1 MTQKIHIRIPAVCML
16 IVLLLA
22 GCRNTIPESRL
33 VLLEK
38 AGDSNPMEKAGD
50 SNPKEAYDSL
60 LALPGDGFSRTDR
73 MYQDVL

>member
-1 MTQKIHIRIPAVCML
+1 ML

-22 GCRNTIPESRL
+22 GCRNTISESRL

-38 AGDSNPMEKAGD
+38 AGDI
-50 SNPKEAYDSL
+50 NPKEAHDSL

>member
-1 MTQKIHIRIPAVCML
+1 MTHKKHIRIPAVCML

-22 GCRNTIPESRL
+22 GCRNTISESRL

-38 AGDSNPMEKAGD
+38 AGDI
-50 SNPKEAYDSL
+50 NPKEAHDSL

>member
-1 MTQKIHIRIPAVCML
+1 ML

-22 GCRNTIPESRL
+22 GCRNTISDSRL
-33 VLLEK
+33 VRLE
-38 AGDSNPMEKAGD
+38 EAGD